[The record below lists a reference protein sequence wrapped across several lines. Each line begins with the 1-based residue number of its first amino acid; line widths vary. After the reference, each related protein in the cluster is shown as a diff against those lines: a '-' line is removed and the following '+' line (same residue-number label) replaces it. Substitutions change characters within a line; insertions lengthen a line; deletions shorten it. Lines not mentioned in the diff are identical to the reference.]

1 MRYWMVICLSF
12 CGCLGI
18 NTTRKLTNEVK
29 TAFTN
34 RLEGNVTSLPGRIDI
49 NGYYRY
55 WNRNE
60 WGGYKSISGSKDTS
74 FVDIIF
80 YEDGT
85 FLYNVFVRNGFSN
98 YNDYFREVSKRGRS
112 DLFFRSYWWGVYSL
126 SGDTIKTQFL
136 FHAANFTP
144 WWGGQSWFLIKNKKT
159 LQLIL
164 SDLLFDVTERS
175 RELGEIEVKTAS
187 DVTFHPLEVIP
198 PPYAWFKENKFFWR
212 NEADWKNYVESVKG
226 K

>member
-1 MRYWMVICLSF
+1 MRYSVLLCLLL

-18 NTTRKLTNEVK
+18 NTTRKLTKKVK
-29 TAFTN
+29 TAFAYK
-34 RLEGNVTSLPGRIDI
+34 LEGGVTSLSSRIDI

-55 WNRNE
+55 WHRNE

-74 FVDIIF
+74 FVDMIF

-85 FLYNVFVRNGFSN
+85 FLYNVSVINPFSN
-98 YNDYFREVSKRGRS
+98 YNDYFKEVLRKGQS
-112 DLFFRSYWWGVYSL
+112 DLFFKSNWWGVYSL

-136 FHAANFTP
+136 RHAANFTP
-144 WWGGQSWFLIKNKKT
+144 WWGGERWFLIKDKNT
-159 LQLIL
+159 LQLIF
-164 SDLLFDVTERS
+164 SGFLFNETEEDKQR
-175 RELGEIEVKTAS
+175 GNAYVKTAS
-187 DVTFHPLEVIP
+187 DAIFYPLKVIP

-212 NEADWKNYVESVKG
+212 NEEDWKKYMSEVK